1 MHDLKAWIFDLDG
14 TLTLAQHDFPAIRR
28 ELGIPA
34 EEDILGYLARL
45 PAAQAAELGQQLD
58 AIELRLA
65 REVASAPGAAGLIRY
80 LQASGKHI
88 GILTRNLHAVA
99 VSSLEVL
106 GIADCFA
113 PEHILGR
120 AEALPKPDPAGIH
133 HLLEI
138 WSVDPAD
145 AVMVGDFRFDL
156 EAGRAAG
163 CRTCLLHEDNSWPE
177 LADWHLPD
185 CERLLARLQQ
195 AEAARHA

>member
-1 MHDLKAWIFDLDG
+1 MHDVKAWIFDLDG

-28 ELGIPA
+28 ELGIAA
-34 EEDILGYLARL
+34 EDDILSHLAGL
-45 PAAQAAELGQQLD
+45 PADEARVLSEQLD
-58 AIELRLA
+58 AIELRLS
-65 REVASAPGAAGLIRY
+65 REVAPAPGAARLIRH
-80 LQASGKHI
+80 LRDSGKHV

-106 GIADCFA
+106 GISDCFA
-113 PEHILGR
+113 PEYVLGR

-133 HLLEI
+133 HLLEL
-138 WSVDPAD
+138 WSVLPGE

-163 CRTCLLHEDNSWPE
+163 CRTCLLHEHNSWPG

-185 CERLLARLQQ
+185 CERLLAHLEGAVNNR
-195 AEAARHA
+195 

>member
-1 MHDLKAWIFDLDG
+1 MHDIKAWIFDLDG

-28 ELGIPA
+28 ELGIAA
-34 EEDILGYLARL
+34 EDDILSHLAGL
-45 PAAQAAELGQQLD
+45 PADEARVLSERLD

-65 REVASAPGAAGLIRY
+65 REVAPAPGAARLIHHLRG
-80 LQASGKHI
+80 SGKHV

-106 GIADCFA
+106 GISDCFA
-113 PEHILGR
+113 PEYVLGR
-120 AEALPKPDPAGIH
+120 DEALPKPDPAGIH
-133 HLLEI
+133 HLLEL
-138 WSVDPAD
+138 WSVSPGE

-163 CRTCLLHEDNSWPE
+163 CRTCLLREHNSWPG

-185 CERLLARLQQ
+185 CERLLAHLEGAVNNR
-195 AEAARHA
+195 

>member
-1 MHDLKAWIFDLDG
+1 MRDIKAWIFDLDG

-34 EEDILGYLARL
+34 NDDILGYLASL
-45 PAAQAAELGQQLD
+45 PEGEARDVRERLD

-65 REVASAPGAAGLIRY
+65 REVASAPGAAKLIRH
-80 LQASGKHI
+80 LCATGKHV

-99 VSSLEVL
+99 VSSLDVL
-106 GIADCFA
+106 GIADCFV

-133 HLLEI
+133 HLLRL
-138 WSVDPAD
+138 WSVRPDE

-163 CRTCLLHEDNSWPE
+163 CRTLLLHKDNSWPE
-177 LADWHLPD
+177 LTDWHLTD
-185 CERLLARLQQ
+185 CDSLLSRLKN
-195 AEAARHA
+195 

>member
-1 MHDLKAWIFDLDG
+1 MHDAKAWIFDLDG
-14 TLTLAQHDFPAIRR
+14 TLTLAQHDFPAIRQ

-45 PAAQAAELGQQLD
+45 PEEQAFELSQRLD

-65 REVASAPGAAGLIRY
+65 REVASAPGAASLIRY
-80 LQASGKHI
+80 LQASGKHV

-120 AEALPKPDPAGIH
+120 AEALPKPDPAGIR
-133 HLLEI
+133 HLLDI
-138 WSVDPAD
+138 WSVAPAD

-163 CRTCLLHEDNSWPE
+163 CRTCLLHEHNSWPD

-185 CERLLARLQQ
+185 CKRLLHRLQG
-195 AEAARHA
+195 AASQS

>member
-1 MHDLKAWIFDLDG
+1 MHDAKAWIFDLDG
-14 TLTLAQHDFPAIRR
+14 TLTLAQHDFAAIRE

-34 EEDILGYLARL
+34 DEDILGYLGTL
-45 PAAQAAELGQQLD
+45 PEDQASELSAQLD

-65 REVASAPGAAGLIRY
+65 RDVAAAPGAARLVRH
-80 LQASGKHI
+80 LRDSGKQV
-88 GILTRNLHAVA
+88 GILTRNLHSVA

-106 GIADCFA
+106 GIADCFE

-133 HLLEI
+133 HLLAL
-138 WSVDPAD
+138 WSVEPRE

-163 CRTCLLHEDNSWPE
+163 CRTCLLHENDSWPG
-177 LADWHLPD
+177 LADLHLPD
-185 CERLLARLQQ
+185 CERLFMYLQG
-195 AEAARHA
+195 AADTH

>member
-1 MHDLKAWIFDLDG
+1 MHEIKAWIFDLDG

-34 EEDILGYLARL
+34 EEDILGYLAGL
-45 PAAQAAELGQQLD
+45 PEPQAAELGARLD

-65 REVASAPGAAGLIRY
+65 REVTAAPGAARLIRH
-80 LQASGKHI
+80 LRDSGKHM
-88 GILTRNLHAVA
+88 GILTRNLQAVA

-133 HLLEI
+133 HLLDL
-138 WSVDPAD
+138 WSVTPGEAI
-145 AVMVGDFRFDL
+145 MVGDYRFDL

-163 CRTCLLHEDNSWPE
+163 CRTCLLHEHNGWPE
-177 LADWHLPD
+177 LADWHLSD
-185 CERLLARLQQ
+185 CARLLDRLQNI
-195 AEAARHA
+195 AAQG